1 MLSNVDMILFND
13 FSFVYHEELIDLSA
27 CICNDLS
34 SEVEL

>member
-13 FSFVYHEELIDLSA
+13 FSFVDHEELIHLSA